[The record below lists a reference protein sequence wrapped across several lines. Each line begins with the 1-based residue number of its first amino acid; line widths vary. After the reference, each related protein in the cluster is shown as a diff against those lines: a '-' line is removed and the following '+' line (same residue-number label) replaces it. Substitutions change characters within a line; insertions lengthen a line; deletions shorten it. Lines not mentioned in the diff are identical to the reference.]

1 MKNIVLLHELGHD
14 ALHKYEATKIS
25 GFEEFY
31 IFDIRDN
38 CMEYEASVFVS
49 QVALSDEDFLEL
61 AERVYDIQQIAAVL
75 KSDIYSYLI
84 TLNIFHFLFVN

>member
-1 MKNIVLLHELGHD
+1 
-14 ALHKYEATKIS
+14 
-25 GFEEFY
+25 
-31 IFDIRDN
+31 
-38 CMEYEASVFVS
+38 MEYEASVFVS

-61 AERVYDIQQIAAVL
+61 DERVYDIQQIAAAL